1 MPFLWLFGQN
11 AGATDLKHYE
21 VMFSEDDM
29 EENELA
35 SVSQPS
41 AFRHLSQE
49 VPSGSAFRL
58 VPVQKL
64 QKRLEERH
72 GEQLRIPNA
81 FSSAATHFKP
91 IILHSSTASE
101 VTSKAQI
108 LEHAEGEEK
117 KTVVNKLKEL
127 KESMQKSR
135 QGLSMS
141 KDTDCDHSKPETS
154 DSGKTQTPG
163 GSGNSSRNLKSE
175 QVEETSVTLES
186 VLQEFQSSGQVD
198 TQSLALA
205 IAEHLKVHLSGKET
219 GDRTS
224 TIRKKKSPGHRTSTE
239 ISGDLDQPSAQF
251 QPQQV
256 QQHGQSLCYSHLPVL
271 PVQPQESV
279 QTLYQQA
286 TGTLSSSNVGISPVN
301 PTSGFIGQPMPFS
314 FVQYPGGLIPG
325 APVQFHMQQDPRTGL
340 VQLVPISVMSHS
352 CSHSQPTTP
361 CSACTPNSESGLVQG
376 LQHQFFHVSPNTVP
390 LLDAPSVDLSGQDS
404 GKGKDEVSSNRFMT
418 TNSRSAKGLVHK
430 TAAQHTKH
438 CASGLATS
446 LNSIS
451 NVIKTYSN
459 SPEPHCTTD
468 FLDKES
474 FAISDSP
481 TGFGIGHGRVNN
493 SGSGVPSRNSGS
505 YTVQDQGSR
514 GSSRQMYVH
523 DEAIVRSHHDSD
535 RAQDDGKPQHTS
547 SHLQPLTPPLKGGD
561 VSSPD
566 KLTTFQ
572 GAEVGLM
579 DGMQYGNNLQHNAA
593 YTQVQQTL
601 QDGGIIVGPVPDKE
615 VMSKRY
621 LLL

>member
-1 MPFLWLFGQN
+1 
-11 AGATDLKHYE
+11 
-21 VMFSEDDM
+21 
-29 EENELA
+29 
-35 SVSQPS
+35 
-41 AFRHLSQE
+41 
-49 VPSGSAFRL
+49 
-58 VPVQKL
+58 
-64 QKRLEERH
+64 
-72 GEQLRIPNA
+72 
-81 FSSAATHFKP
+81 
-91 IILHSSTASE
+91 
-101 VTSKAQI
+101 
-108 LEHAEGEEK
+108 
-117 KTVVNKLKEL
+117 
-127 KESMQKSR
+127 
-135 QGLSMS
+135 
-141 KDTDCDHSKPETS
+141 
-154 DSGKTQTPG
+154 
-163 GSGNSSRNLKSE
+163 
-175 QVEETSVTLES
+175 
-186 VLQEFQSSGQVD
+186 
-198 TQSLALA
+198 
-205 IAEHLKVHLSGKET
+205 
-219 GDRTS
+219 
-224 TIRKKKSPGHRTSTE
+224 
-239 ISGDLDQPSAQF
+239 
-251 QPQQV
+251 
-256 QQHGQSLCYSHLPVL
+256 
-271 PVQPQESV
+271 
-279 QTLYQQA
+279 
-286 TGTLSSSNVGISPVN
+286 
-301 PTSGFIGQPMPFS
+301 
-314 FVQYPGGLIPG
+314 
-325 APVQFHMQQDPRTGL
+325 MQQDPRTGL

-438 CASGLATS
+438 CA
-446 LNSIS
+446 
-451 NVIKTYSN
+451 K
-459 SPEPHCTTD
+459 PHCTTD

-615 VMSKRY
+615 VMTDYVLSLAHLTWETFKNAVLEKYPHIQWQNNLLARLFHVVNGDWPPADRDPAKTLPVEGRKAFINEEQNTLGKKTKLYSGQLDSLPSAPKGKRS
-621 LLL
+621 